1 MTVLLGTV
9 CPPLALFLWEEQG
22 PGPNT
27 VWFTAASPSA
37 GSSLWVKWTNDSVG
51 SVVRSCSD
59 THVNTRGL
67 EAEKVESVRLW
78 LLAHSS
84 PLGALLGALLFSIQ
98 ARLFSAFSVKSKL
111 PQGIQNRTLPT
122 SPALTLTIPPLLTT
136 WLPPDLKGTLTSR
149 SFLEGLFFFF
159 PCLTA
164 LISYPFLLSPANLS
178 LPVLPNL

>member
-1 MTVLLGTV
+1 M
-9 CPPLALFLWEEQG
+9 
-22 PGPNT
+22 
-27 VWFTAASPSA
+27 WFTAASPSA

-59 THVNTRGL
+59 THVNARGL

-84 PLGALLGALLFSIQ
+84 PLGALHGTLLFSIQ

-111 PQGIQNRTLPT
+111 PQGIQNQTLPT
-122 SPALTLTIPPLLTT
+122 SPALTLTIPPLLNHMA
-136 WLPPDLKGTLTSR
+136 PPRPERYSHLQVFSER
-149 SFLEGLFFFF
+149 FFLFFLCV
-159 PCLTA
+159 CLTA

-178 LPVLPNL
+178 LPILPNL